1 MKLSFSLTRRMVVL
15 MLCAALLCA
24 GCSQTATIPSS
35 SSTNTEITAGS
46 SGEESS
52 ADTSDYS
59 NFELDDNYDADNA
72 ATITLEGGT
81 ATSNGAGV
89 SIADGVVTITKAGT
103 YLISGSLDDG
113 QIVVN
118 ADKTEKVWLVLDNAS
133 IICSDSSPIL
143 VRQADKVKVT
153 LAPDSQN
160 TLSDGT
166 TYLED
171 EDNPDAALFSKD
183 DLVINGSGSLTI
195 NGNYKHGIAGND
207 DLVITGGTFD
217 ITSLSHAIRG
227 KDSVSILDGSFTLTS
242 EKDGIQASNTEDATK
257 GWVKIDGGTFVI
269 RASGDGIQ
277 AETDLTINDGTFDII
292 SGGGAENGPE
302 HTADMGM
309 GGGMGGGRRFFGT
322 ETADGQTFT
331 PPDGTDFTDR
341 QPPEMTIGESGDG
354 SFDPSTWFD
363 PDDFDDAST
372 EDSDTTVSTKGLKAT
387 NAIVFNGGDI
397 TIDSAD
403 DSIHSNYS
411 IEVNSGSLQLSS
423 GDDGVHADAYLTVNG
438 GTIDISESYEGLEA
452 AQIAVNG
459 GTTTLTASDD
469 GLNAAGGADFEM
481 TEDGLV
487 LKTTETT
494 DSTDAASGDTDQGFG
509 RGGMGG
515 MMDEEN
521 CDIYINGGTLIVN
534 ADGDGLDSNGNL
546 TVTGGTIIVFGPTR
560 GADGALDYGG
570 EGTISGGTIAAF
582 GSIGMAQGLDSSGE
596 QSVLMV
602 SWDETQQAQTRIS
615 LCDENGQILFSIL
628 PEKEFQSAVISTAGM
643 TSGQTM
649 GLYTGGTTNSDSQ
662 IITMGE
668 LTDAT
673 KLCDVTLADE
683 MTSISSDGSER
694 AQMGMGGM
702 GGGKGNRG
710 DVTPPDGATPP
721 ERPANDGTAPEG
733 TPSGGTSADS

>member
-1 MKLSFSLTRRMVVL
+1 MENEKRTDEVKNDEVKGGEAKSGSKRPPERRYAEPGPEPEGTQPKLRTWGFAVGAVVLLAVLTLVLCAMAGVFDFGGGGETETEPPVVQTEAPEAGTPVPDTTEPPVTETPEPEETRVAGNEYVTIDGICVDDSYRDDEDSPIRMVYLFYTV
-15 MLCAALLCA
+15 
-24 GCSQTATIPSS
+24 
-35 SSTNTEITAGS
+35 TAG
-46 SGEESS
+46 EENLKV
-52 ADTSDYS
+52 D
-59 NFELDDNYDADNA
+59 
-72 ATITLEGGT
+72 
-81 ATSNGAGV
+81 
-89 SIADGVVTITKAGT
+89 SI
-103 YLISGSLDDG
+103 Y
-113 QIVVN
+113 
-118 ADKTEKVWLVLDNAS
+118 
-133 IICSDSSPIL
+133 
-143 VRQADKVKVT
+143 
-153 LAPDSQN
+153 
-160 TLSDGT
+160 
-166 TYLED
+166 
-171 EDNPDAALFSKD
+171 
-183 DLVINGSGSLTI
+183 
-195 NGNYKHGIAGND
+195 
-207 DLVITGGTFD
+207 
-217 ITSLSHAIRG
+217 
-227 KDSVSILDGSFTLTS
+227 
-242 EKDGIQASNTEDATK
+242 
-257 GWVKIDGGTFVI
+257 
-269 RASGDGIQ
+269 
-277 AETDLTINDGTFDII
+277 TDLTINDGTFDII

-341 QPPEMTIGESGDG
+341 QPPEMTIDESGDG

-372 EDSDTTVSTKGLKAT
+372 EDTEDTVSTKGLKAN
-387 NAIVFNGGDI
+387 NAITVNGGEFSV
-397 TIDSAD
+397 DSAD
-403 DSIHSNYS
+403 DTIHSNYS
-411 IEVNSGSLQLSS
+411 IEINNGSFQLSS

-546 TVTGGTIIVFGPTR
+546 TVTGGTIIVFGPTS